1 MSRVSQGLLDIYRD
15 SSRFRFLRARLLSDE
30 DDSEPLLEE
39 DEARAAR
46 CAASYKAWPMSSSN

>member
-1 MSRVSQGLLDIYRD
+1 MSRGSRGLLDIYRD

-39 DEARAAR
+39 EEARAAR
-46 CAASYKAWPMSSSN
+46 